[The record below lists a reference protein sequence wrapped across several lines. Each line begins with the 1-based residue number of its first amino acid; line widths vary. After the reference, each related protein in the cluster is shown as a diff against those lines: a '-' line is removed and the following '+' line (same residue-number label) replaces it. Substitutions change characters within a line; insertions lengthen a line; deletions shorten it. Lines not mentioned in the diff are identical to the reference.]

1 MTEGLPPPAGVPG
14 RLEVLPVDGIPRAAP
29 GDALA
34 ELLAQGLS
42 ASGLALQP
50 RDVLV
55 VASKL
60 VSRCEGRFVDL
71 AQVEVGPHAR
81 GVARAVGKEPALV
94 ELILQEARQ
103 LTRQAPGILITRHRL
118 GHVSANSG
126 VDRSN
131 ARPPGASALT
141 GPWAL
146 LLPEDPDASARGLRQ
161 ALETE
166 EAAPLGV
173 VITDTAGRP
182 HRLGTVGL
190 AIGLAGLPALVDHR
204 GRTDL
209 DGRALLHSTTAL
221 ADQVAALADLC
232 MGQAAEG
239 RAAVV
244 VRGLDWSPEHSF
256 SPQLHRAESE
266 DLFR

>member
-1 MTEGLPPPAGVPG
+1 MAEGLAPPAGVPG
-14 RLEVLPVDGIPRAAP
+14 RLEVLPVDGIPRAAA
-29 GDALA
+29 GDDLA
-34 ELLAQGLS
+34 ELVGQGLS
-42 ASGLALQP
+42 ASGLRLAP

-71 AQVEVGPHAR
+71 ATVEVGPHAR
-81 GVARAVGKEPALV
+81 GLARAVGKEPELV

-103 LTRQAPGILITRHRL
+103 LSRQAPGIVITRHRL

-131 ARPPGASALT
+131 ARPPGVSALT

-146 LLPEDPDASARGLRQ
+146 LLPEDPDASARALRA
-161 ALETE
+161 ALEHTD
-166 EAAPLGV
+166 AAPLGV
-173 VITDTAGRP
+173 VITDTSGRP
-182 HRLGTVGL
+182 HRLGTVGV

-209 DGRALLHSTTAL
+209 DGRPLMHSTTAL

-244 VRGLDWSPEHSF
+244 VRGLSWEPEHSI
-256 SPQLHRAESE
+256 SAQLHRAESE
-266 DLFR
+266 DLYR